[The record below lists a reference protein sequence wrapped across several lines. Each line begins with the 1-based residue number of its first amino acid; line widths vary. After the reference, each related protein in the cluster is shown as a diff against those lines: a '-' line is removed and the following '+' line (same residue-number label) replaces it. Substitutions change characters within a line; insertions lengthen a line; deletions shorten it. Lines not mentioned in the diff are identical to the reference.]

1 MDCYSFSYMADAYAT
16 PHSCTHNLTHARRD
30 ENRRHIPLKSC
41 WTTSR
46 CIYVIFIWA
55 LGFKLWWVE
64 SCIYDST
71 TTPLV
76 LPYMDCYS
84 SSATIQELIIQ
95 CYSLLYSWLFPSN
108 LMYRWLSRVA
118 QLISHENVT
127 ENFVLEH
134 KPSNRR
140 YRRPPS
146 PPPPPE
152 RHADKLELQV
162 WPNGALLASKLQWSG
177 NQSEGGGGD
186 QAAKSEV

>member
-1 MDCYSFSYMADAYAT
+1 
-16 PHSCTHNLTHARRD
+16 
-30 ENRRHIPLKSC
+30 
-41 WTTSR
+41 
-46 CIYVIFIWA
+46 
-55 LGFKLWWVE
+55 
-64 SCIYDST
+64 
-71 TTPLV
+71 
-76 LPYMDCYS
+76 
-84 SSATIQELIIQ
+84 
-95 CYSLLYSWLFPSN
+95 
-108 LMYRWLSRVA
+108 MYRWLSHVA

-177 NQSEGGGGD
+177 KQSEGGGRD

>member
-1 MDCYSFSYMADAYAT
+1 M
-16 PHSCTHNLTHARRD
+16 
-30 ENRRHIPLKSC
+30 
-41 WTTSR
+41 
-46 CIYVIFIWA
+46 
-55 LGFKLWWVE
+55 E

-76 LPYMDCYS
+76 LPYMDYYS

-140 YRRPPS
+140 YRRPPL
-146 PPPPPE
+146 PPLRRHPSGMLTNSSYKYGPMGLFWPPSCSGRGTKAREEVEIKP
-152 RHADKLELQV
+152 
-162 WPNGALLASKLQWSG
+162 PNPRSSKRPAPG
-177 NQSEGGGGD
+177 GVEEVPARGGGVG
-186 QAAKSEV
+186 SNEGWLWERRR